1 MDLIE
6 IQKIIYDKLK
16 ELKYPVVDDFVL
28 YQETTPPYIQ
38 LSSLYISENN
48 TKVEEGLYVE
58 QYINIYS
65 DYRGKKEILDIAQ
78 EVCEVMNFRTDSIY
92 VKEDRKSI
100 ILDIDKNNN
109 RFYHA
114 VLIFKIYIQE

>member
-65 DYRGKKEILDIAQ
+65 DYRGKKEILEIAQ
-78 EVCEVMNFRTDSIY
+78 EVSEVMNFRTDSIY

>member
-65 DYRGKKEILDIAQ
+65 DYRGKKEILEIAQ
-78 EVCEVMNFRTDSIY
+78 EVSEVMNFRTDSIY

-100 ILDIDKNNN
+100 ILDTDKNNN

>member
-28 YQETTPPYIQ
+28 YQETPPPYIQ

-65 DYRGKKEILDIAQ
+65 DYRGKKEILEIAQ
-78 EVCEVMNFRTDSIY
+78 EVSEVMNFRTDSIY

-100 ILDIDKNNN
+100 ILDTDKNNN

>member
-6 IQKIIYDKLK
+6 VQKIIYDKIS

-65 DYRGKKEILDIAQ
+65 DYRGKKEILEIAQ
-78 EVCEVMNFRTDSIY
+78 EVSEVMNFRTDSIY

-100 ILDIDKNNN
+100 ILDTDKNNN